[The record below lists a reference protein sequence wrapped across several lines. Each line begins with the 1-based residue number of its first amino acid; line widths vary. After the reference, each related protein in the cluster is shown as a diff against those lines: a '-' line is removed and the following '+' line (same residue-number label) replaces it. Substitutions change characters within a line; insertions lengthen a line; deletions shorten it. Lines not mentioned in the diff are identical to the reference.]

1 MERET
6 FIARQHT
13 LTASMWGIGYDV
25 GEVVRADD
33 RVAKVSGR
41 RFVGLDDEGVGM
53 FEVAAEHLAGAEADQ
68 AARALTFDQHFIG
81 LLPVP
86 SALAPTARPLASK
99 TGANGA
105 VCAVHRERRDL
116 IFTRLLPH
124 PTVPVLRMK
133 RERATAGLLAGAR
146 AWDKTAIAV

>member
-1 MERET
+1 M
-6 FIARQHT
+6 F
-13 LTASMWGIGYDV
+13 GIGYDV

-41 RFVGLDDEGVGM
+41 RFVGLDEEGVGM
-53 FEVAAEHLAGAEADQ
+53 FEVTAEHLAGAEAEQ
-68 AARALTFDQHFIG
+68 AARALRFDQHFVG

-86 SALAPTARPLASK
+86 AALAPTTRPLASK
-99 TGANGA
+99 TGASGA

-146 AWDKTAIAV
+146 AWDKTTIAV